1 MLNKNLLVL
10 SLLLLLLQPYPILA
24 EQIRFLDEPV
34 LYFAD
39 THELTVNAEALSTLE
54 SFVRNWSQFEILVPK
69 DQFPIDAP
77 NCKQTVQIRFKGIEP
92 VNNMAS
98 ATQKARWDLLEKIR
112 NKDDRNV
119 APLIVAVDTSQYVKR
134 LENGK
139 LRLSYCN
146 VFIDEIKLQ

>member
-1 MLNKNLLVL
+1 MLNKSLLVV
-10 SLLLLLLQPYPILA
+10 SLFLLPPHPILA
-24 EQIRFLDEPV
+24 EQIKFLNEPV
-34 LYFAD
+34 LYFAN
-39 THELTVNAEALSTLE
+39 THDLTVNEEAPSTLE

-92 VNNMAS
+92 LNNMAS
-98 ATQKARWDLLEKIR
+98 VTQKARWDLLEKIR
-112 NKDDRNV
+112 NKVDRNV
-119 APLIVAVDTSQYVKR
+119 APLIVTVDTSRYVNR

>member
-1 MLNKNLLVL
+1 MFNKSLLVV
-10 SLLLLLLQPYPILA
+10 SLFLLQPHPILA
-24 EQIRFLDEPV
+24 EQIKFLNEPV
-34 LYFAD
+34 LYFAN
-39 THELTVNAEALSTLE
+39 THDLTVNEEAPSTLE